1 MVSGGGECGMAA
13 PGMVF
18 TLALRGNTVYAGGSF
33 TEVDGQSRNYL
44 AALDEVTGQLTG
56 WNPGADAL
64 IYRLT
69 ISENTL
75 YAAGRFTAISGQSR
89 NRVAAFDAVSG

>member
-1 MVSGGGECGMAA
+1 
-13 PGMVF
+13 
-18 TLALRGNTVYAGGSF
+18 
-33 TEVDGQSRNYL
+33 
-44 AALDEVTGQLTG
+44 LDEVTGQLTG

-75 YAAGRFTAISGQSR
+75 YAAGRFTAISGPSR
-89 NRVAAFDAVSG
+89 NRVAAFDAVSGQLTAWNPGLVGREVLTIGVANNVVYMGGFFTAVGGSSGQSSF